1 MSIFNSLLLF
11 GDIAEFFTLICCM
24 DIFSPVNHSG
34 KYKFKFVISLFAY
47 IFISIF
53 IRVLNFNQYDGF
65 LTIFLYVAKF
75 SIVIFILYN
84 KKIFRALYTTYLI
97 DSLLSYIYASALAI
111 LFAFTTYKSAIVD
124 SVVHFFAEILILTA
138 VLLIKHK
145 VNNNK
150 VRLTIDIIPKHIFM
164 LILFTVSCFGGI
176 ATVNTKEASDAVL
189 KQSALN
195 VYTVI
200 LSLLVT
206 SIVISLIFNVITKQR
221 FSNTTAI
228 LEKQVEVQLRHYEKL
243 EKMDSEMRRFRHDY
257 VNHMQSL
264 LSLIKMGEY
273 AEAEEYILKL
283 QNTKHK
289 TTEALFTTGNRL
301 ADAIL
306 TDKSEILS
314 ENIHID
320 YQGVIPSSI
329 ENMDLCVILSN
340 SIDNAIE
347 ACKECGHPCVISVVA
362 AVKQGYFVITVKN
375 PTINPNSFNDIPP
388 TTKSDKNSHGI
399 GLMNIKDIALKNN
412 GQLSVRCENHLFEL
426 SVTLKV

>member
-1 MSIFNSLLLF
+1 MSIFIFLLLF
-11 GDIAEFFTLICCM
+11 GDIAEFFTLMCCM
-24 DIFSPVNHSG
+24 DIFSSVNHFE
-34 KYKFKFVISLFAY
+34 KYKFKFVFSLFAY
-47 IFISIF
+47 ILISIF
-53 IRVLNFNQYDGF
+53 IRFLNINQYDGF
-65 LTIFLYVAKF
+65 LTVFLYVAKF
-75 SIVIFILYN
+75 LIVIFILYN
-84 KKIFRALYTTYLI
+84 KNIFKALYTTYLI

-111 LFAFTTYKSAIVD
+111 LFGLTTSKSAIAD
-124 SVVHFFAEILILTA
+124 SVVHFFTEMLILTVA
-138 VLLIKHK
+138 LLVKYK
-145 VNNNK
+145 MDNNK
-150 VRLTIDIIPKHIFM
+150 VKLTIDVIPKHIFM

-176 ATVNTKEASDAVL
+176 ATSNAKETTDEVM
-189 KQSALN
+189 KQNYLN
-195 VYTVI
+195 VFTVI

-206 SIVISLIFNVITKQR
+206 SIVISLIFNVISKQR

-228 LEKQVEVQLRHYEKL
+228 LERQVEIQLRHYEKL

-273 AEAEEYILKL
+273 GEAEEYILKL

-289 TTEALFTTGNRL
+289 TEALFTTGNKL

-306 TDKSEILS
+306 TDKSDILS
-314 ENIHID
+314 ENIRIE
-320 YQGVIPSSI
+320 YQGIIPSSI

-347 ACKECGHPCVISVVA
+347 ACKECDFPCVISVIA

-388 TTKSDKNSHGI
+388 TTKSDKKSHGI
-399 GLMNIKDIALKNN
+399 GLMNIKDIASKNN

>member
-1 MSIFNSLLLF
+1 MSILIFLLLF
-11 GDIAEFFTLICCM
+11 GDIAEFFTLMCCM
-24 DIFSPVNHSG
+24 DIFSSVNHFE

-47 IFISIF
+47 ILISLF
-53 IRVLNFNQYDGF
+53 IRFLNINQYDGF
-65 LTIFLYVAKF
+65 LTVFLYVAKF
-75 SIVIFILYN
+75 LIVIFILYN
-84 KKIFRALYTTYLI
+84 KNIFRALYTTYLI

-111 LFAFTTYKSAIVD
+111 LFGLTTSKSAIAD
-124 SVVHFFAEILILTA
+124 SVVHFFTEMLILTVA
-138 VLLIKHK
+138 LLVKHK
-145 VNNNK
+145 MDNNK
-150 VRLTIDIIPKHIFM
+150 VKLTIDVIPKHIFM

-176 ATVNTKEASDAVL
+176 ATSNAKETTDAVM
-189 KQSALN
+189 KQNYLN
-195 VYTVI
+195 VFTVI

-206 SIVISLIFNVITKQR
+206 SIVISLIFNVISKQR

-228 LEKQVEVQLRHYEKL
+228 LERQVEIQLRHYEKL

-273 AEAEEYILKL
+273 GEAEEYILKL

-289 TTEALFTTGNRL
+289 TEALFTTGNKL

-306 TDKSEILS
+306 TDKSDILS
-314 ENIHID
+314 ENIRIE

-347 ACKECGHPCVISVVA
+347 ACKECDFPCVISIIA

-388 TTKSDKNSHGI
+388 TTKSDKKSHGI
-399 GLMNIKDIALKNN
+399 GLMNIKDIASKNN

>member
-1 MSIFNSLLLF
+1 MSISNLIFLF
-11 GDIAEFFTLICCM
+11 GNIAEFFTLICCM
-24 DIFSPVNHSG
+24 EMFSSVTHAE
-34 KYKFKFVISLFAY
+34 KYKFKLIVSLVSY
-47 IFISIF
+47 IFMS
-53 IRVLNFNQYDGF
+53 VLICALNAYQYNYF
-65 LTIFLYVAKF
+65 LTLLLYVAKF
-75 SIVIFILYN
+75 VISILILYN
-84 KKIFRALYTTYLI
+84 KNILTALYTVYLI
-97 DSLLSYIYASALAI
+97 DFLLSYIYALVLAI
-111 LFAFTTYKSAIVD
+111 LYNLTSTKSEIADSIVQL
-124 SVVHFFAEILILTA
+124 SIEVLILTA

-145 VNNNK
+145 VDSNK

-176 ATVNTKEASDAVL
+176 ATVNTKDASDAVL

-195 VYTVI
+195 FYTVI

-206 SIVISLIFNVITKQR
+206 SIVISLIFNVISKQR

-228 LEKQVEVQLRHYEKL
+228 LERQVEIQLRHYEKL
-243 EKMDSEMRRFRHDY
+243 EKMDNEMRRFRHDY

-264 LSLIKMGEY
+264 LSLIKMEEY
-273 AEAEEYILKL
+273 AEAEAYILKL

-289 TTEALFTTGNRL
+289 TEALFTTGNKL

-306 TDKSEILS
+306 TDKSDILS
-314 ENIHID
+314 ENIRIE
-320 YQGVIPSSI
+320 YQGIIPSSI

-347 ACKECGHPCVISVVA
+347 ACKECDFPCVISVIA

-388 TTKSDKNSHGI
+388 TTKSDKKSHGI
-399 GLMNIKDIALKNN
+399 GLMNIKDIASKNN